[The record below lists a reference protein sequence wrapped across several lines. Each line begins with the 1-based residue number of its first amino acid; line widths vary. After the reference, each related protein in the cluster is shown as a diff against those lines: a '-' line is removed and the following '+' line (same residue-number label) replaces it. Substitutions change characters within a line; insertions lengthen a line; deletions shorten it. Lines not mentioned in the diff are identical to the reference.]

1 MDATGDSIEAR
12 PSPAPRPQVRAQ
24 TGGNVDRDEDWQQ
37 TAGSEP
43 DRDEVSFRLLIDGV
57 EDMAIVLVDPA
68 GKVRSWSAG
77 AERLTGYHAD
87 EVMGRPLAEV
97 PVAGPDPRRGL
108 EAALAR
114 GRWREQGWRTRKD
127 GSRFWADVSVIPL
140 RGPDGDLLGYAY
152 TTRDLTESSR
162 REQEL
167 RDDLLRTVEAS
178 RRKDELLGLLAHEM
192 RNPLAPIRNSL
203 HLLRRGL
210 DDPRFATDL
219 YEVMDR
225 QVDRLA
231 RIVEDVLE
239 VSRLSRGLVDLE
251 PDHLD
256 LGRLATQAVDARR
269 GDAARLGVSLSAVP
283 APLPI
288 WVRGDAARLRR
299 VVNGLLDNALKFTN
313 RGGSVTLRIAA
324 DASGDQAV
332 LSVRDTGTG
341 MTAEVQRRIIEALAR
356 PDGDLGIGR
365 GALGLGLALVRGII
379 ELHGGSVQ
387 AQSAGPGLGAE
398 FAVLL
403 PLAAPAAAEPAASP
417 EGASRL
423 RVLVVEDNIDAAESL
438 RRLLNLHGHEVSVA
452 ADGFQGVAEAKRCHP
467 DCVVCD
473 IGLPGMDGYAV
484 ASALRRDP
492 ATAGARLIAVTG
504 YGRAEDRARALSS
517 GFDEHITKPADP
529 EVLLKKLAR
538 SG

>member
-1 MDATGDSIEAR
+1 M
-12 PSPAPRPQVRAQ
+12 
-24 TGGNVDRDEDWQQ
+24 DRDENGQQ

-43 DRDEVSFRLLIDGV
+43 NWDEESFRLLIDGV
-57 EDMAIVLVDPA
+57 EDMAIVLVDPD
-68 GKVRSWSAG
+68 GTVRSWSAG
-77 AERLTGYHAD
+77 AERLTGFRAE
-87 EVMGRPLAEV
+87 EVMGRPLAGV
-97 PVAGPDPRRGL
+97 PAAGPEPRRGL

-127 GSRFWADVSVIPL
+127 GSRFWADVTVAPL
-140 RGPDGDLLGYAY
+140 RGADGKLRGYAH
-152 TTRDLTESSR
+152 TTRDLTESAR

-178 RRKDELLGLLAHEM
+178 QRKDELLALLAHEM

-210 DDPRFATDL
+210 DDPRFATEL

-239 VSRLSRGLVDLE
+239 ISRLSRGLVDLE
-251 PDHLD
+251 PDCVD
-256 LGRLATQAVDARR
+256 LGRLAAQAVDARR
-269 GDAARLGVSLSAVP
+269 GDAARLGVVLSTVP
-283 APLPI
+283 APLPV

-299 VVNGLLDNALKFTN
+299 VVNGLLDNALKFTS
-313 RGGSVTLRIAA
+313 RGGSVTLEVAA
-324 DASGDQAV
+324 DAAGDQAV

-341 MTAEVQRRIIEALAR
+341 MTAEALRRILEALAQ
-356 PDGDLGIGR
+356 PNDHLGLGR
-365 GALGLGLALVRGII
+365 GTLGLGLALVRGII
-379 ELHGGSVQ
+379 GLHGGSVQ
-387 AQSAGPGLGAE
+387 AHTGGPGRGAE
-398 FAVLL
+398 FAVRI
-403 PLAAPAAAEPAASP
+403 PLAEPAAPEHVADP
-417 EGASRL
+417 EGTVRL

-438 RRLLNLHGHEVSVA
+438 RRLLHLHGHEVSVA
-452 ADGFQGVAEAKRCHP
+452 ADGFEGVAEAKRCHP
-467 DCVVCD
+467 DAVICD

-484 ASALRRDP
+484 ATALRRDP
-492 ATAGARLIAVTG
+492 ETAGARLIAVTG

-529 EVLLKKLAR
+529 EVLLKKIAR

>member
-1 MDATGDSIEAR
+1 M
-12 PSPAPRPQVRAQ
+12 
-24 TGGNVDRDEDWQQ
+24 DRDEDRQQ

-43 DRDEVSFRLLIDGV
+43 DRDDESFRLLIDGV
-57 EDMAIVLVDPA
+57 EDMAIVLVDPK
-68 GKVRSWSAG
+68 GTVRSWSAG
-77 AERLTGYHAD
+77 AERLTGFRAE
-87 EVMGRPLAEV
+87 EVVGRLLAEV
-97 PVAGPDPRRGL
+97 LAAGPEPRRAL
-108 EAALAR
+108 EAALKR

-127 GSRFWADVSVIPL
+127 GSQFWADVTVAPL
-140 RGPDGDLLGYAY
+140 RGPDGTLRGYAH

-167 RDDLLRTVEAS
+167 RDDLIRTIETS

-203 HLLRRGL
+203 HLLKRGL
-210 DDPRFATDL
+210 DDPRSATEL

-225 QVDRLA
+225 QVDRLT

-239 VSRLSRGLVDLE
+239 ISRLSRGLVDLE
-251 PDHLD
+251 LDRMD
-256 LGRLATQAVDARR
+256 LGRLATQAVDVRR
-269 GDAARLGVSLSAVP
+269 GDAARLGVALATVP
-283 APLPI
+283 APLPV

-299 VVNGLLDNALKFTN
+299 VVNGLLDNALKFTS
-313 RGGSVTLRIAA
+313 RGGSVTLEVAA
-324 DASGDQAV
+324 DTAGDQAV

-341 MTAEVQRRIIEALAR
+341 MTAEVLGRILEALAQ
-356 PDGDLGIGR
+356 PDDNLGVGR

-387 AQSAGPGLGAE
+387 AHSSGPGLGAE
-398 FAVLL
+398 FVVRI
-403 PLAAPAAAEPAASP
+403 PLAEPAGPEHSLVP
-417 EGASRL
+417 EGAMRL
-423 RVLVVEDNIDAAESL
+423 RILVVEDNIDAAESL
-438 RRLLNLHGHEVSVA
+438 RRLLHLHGHEVSVA
-452 ADGFQGVAEAKRCHP
+452 VDGFEGVAEAKRCHP
-467 DCVVCD
+467 DAVVCD

-484 ASALRRDP
+484 ATALRRDP
-492 ATAGARLIAVTG
+492 ETAGARLIAVTG

-529 EVLLKKLAR
+529 EILLKKIAR

>member
-1 MDATGDSIEAR
+1 M
-12 PSPAPRPQVRAQ
+12 
-24 TGGNVDRDEDWQQ
+24 
-37 TAGSEP
+37 
-43 DRDEVSFRLLIDGV
+43 SFRLLIDGV
-57 EDMAIVLVDPA
+57 EDLAIVLIDPA
-68 GKVRSWSAG
+68 GNVRNWGAV
-77 AERLTGYHAD
+77 AERLTGFRAD
-87 EVMGRPLAEV
+87 EVMGRPLSEV
-97 PVAGPDPRRGL
+97 PTAGPEPQRGL

-127 GSRFWADVSVIPL
+127 GSRFWADVTVAPL
-140 RGPDGDLLGYAY
+140 RGPDGALRGYAH
-152 TTRDLTESSR
+152 TTRDLTKSSR

-167 RDDLLRTVEAS
+167 RDDLIRTVES
-178 RRKDELLGLLAHEM
+178 LRRKDELLGLLAHEM

-210 DDPRFATDL
+210 DDPRFASDL

-239 VSRLSRGLVDLE
+239 ISRLARGMVNLE
-251 PDHLD
+251 PDRLD
-256 LGRLATQAVDARR
+256 LGQLAAQAVDARR
-269 GDAARLGVSLSAVP
+269 GDAARLGVALATIP
-283 APLPI
+283 ASLPI

-299 VVNGLLDNALKFTN
+299 VVNGLLDNALKFTS

-324 DASGDQAV
+324 DTAGDQAV

-341 MTAEVQRRIIEALAR
+341 MTAEALRRILEALAR

-365 GALGLGLALVRGII
+365 GALGLGLALVHGII

-387 AQSAGPGLGAE
+387 AHSGGPGLGAE
-398 FAVLL
+398 FAIRL
-403 PLAAPAAAEPAASP
+403 PLAEPAVP
-417 EGASRL
+417 EQAVVPAGASRL

-492 ATAGARLIAVTG
+492 ETAGARLIAVTG